1 SPPEGGRTEARGVPR
16 DARDRTRSVGRSRRG
31 ADRPLRGHPCIA
43 ASQQRDSCRCV
54 SQAHS
59 LVVCDGAGAPLRA
72 LLRGRRRRLRL
83 MPERPDEPKPR
94 PARRPSKEPA
104 EQPATEPQP
113 PAKGPTKKPRQRK
126 KRLSTEKVEWM
137 KGLQGE
143 VLAVLLR
150 GDVVGPHS
158 VPTGV

>member
-1 SPPEGGRTEARGVPR
+1 
-16 DARDRTRSVGRSRRG
+16 
-31 ADRPLRGHPCIA
+31 
-43 ASQQRDSCRCV
+43 
-54 SQAHS
+54 
-59 LVVCDGAGAPLRA
+59 VVCDGAGAPLRA

-158 VPTGV
+158 VPTGVAGPFLNRLHELTQSVAGVLVGRQSGRRGPLREVPGAGLLALGGVEWGRSAALHF